1 MVEETKTDDASS
13 KKQNEASSSDGINA
27 SLENIARKIE
37 QKASHDESDEK
48 LLLSKT
54 ESSIVLS
61 EKGEEIE
68 KDKDERS
75 KSVEASEFIK
85 SQSDRRS
92 ELERSATDFEKPKT
106 PKKTRLMEMLE
117 RAKTKSP
124 QPPSISPLLKQY
136 DSKYEEIK
144 SKTRLFIS
152 FFFFYL
158 IVLNNVKLHFY

>member
-13 KKQNEASSSDGINA
+13 KKQIEASSSDGINA
-27 SLENIARKIE
+27 SIDNIAKKIE
-37 QKASHDESDEK
+37 QKTSHAESDEK

-61 EKGEEIE
+61 EKEEVE

-75 KSVEASEFIK
+75 QSVEASEFIK

-92 ELERSATDFEKPKT
+92 ELERSTEFEKPKT

-152 FFFFYL
+152 FFFVFY
-158 IVLNNVKLHFY
+158 

>member
-1 MVEETKTDDASS
+1 VVDDTKTDDASS
-13 KKQNEASSSDGINA
+13 KKQNEASSSDGINT
-27 SLENIARKIE
+27 SLDKIAKKIE
-37 QKASHDESDEK
+37 QQTSHDESEEK

-61 EKGEEIE
+61 EKGEEVE

-85 SQSDRRS
+85 SESDRRS
-92 ELERSATDFEKPKT
+92 ELERSTEFEKPKT

-152 FFFFYL
+152 FF
-158 IVLNNVKLHFY
+158 